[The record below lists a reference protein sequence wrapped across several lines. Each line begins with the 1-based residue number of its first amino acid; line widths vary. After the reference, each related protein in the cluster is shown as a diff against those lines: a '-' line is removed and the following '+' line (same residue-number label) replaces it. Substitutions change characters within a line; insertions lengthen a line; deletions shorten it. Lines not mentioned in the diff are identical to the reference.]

1 MSRRAA
7 DERRTD
13 RSDTPVAARPYY
25 DGGRRTVRC
34 TTQGKGVIHAQSDG
48 GRGTDTVVAVA
59 VAVARVENIGR
70 V

>member
-1 MSRRAA
+1 MLRRV

-25 DGGRRTVRC
+25 DGGRRTVRRA
-34 TTQGKGVIHAQSDG
+34 TQGKGVIHAQLAG
-48 GRGTDTVVAVA
+48 GRGADTVVAVA
-59 VAVARVENIGR
+59 VAGVENIGR